1 MRFRNRDPLC
11 WWGQVSDL
19 TGDFRQYTGMAADS
33 ESRKSAEN
41 PSCRP
46 VFHKSSTIAVAQSRP
61 YTAVVKPSAL
71 IVTVLPVVLIVWIG
85 ITLAHPPWTALRITG
100 AAIAIFGF
108 AMLSVAR
115 IQLGNAF
122 SITPQANMLVTR
134 GLYSRIRNP
143 VYVFGAIALAG
154 LFLYIQRP
162 WLLLLLAVLIP
173 MQVAR
178 ARAESRVLE
187 ARFGDEYR
195 RWREQ
200 TWF

>member
-11 WWGQVSDL
+11 WWGQVSHL
-19 TGDFRQYTGMAADS
+19 TGDFRQYTGRAAVS
-33 ESRKSAEN
+33 ESRKSPEN
-41 PSCRP
+41 PTCRP
-46 VFHKSSTIAVAQSRP
+46 VFHKRCIIAVAPSRP
-61 YTAVVKPSAL
+61 YTALVKPSAL
-71 IVTVLPVVLIVWIG
+71 IITVLQVALIVWIA
-85 ITLAHPPWTALRITG
+85 ITLAHPPWTALRIAG
-100 AAIAIFGF
+100 AVIAIFGF
-108 AMLSVAR
+108 ALLSVAR
-115 IQLGNAF
+115 IQLGKAF

-143 VYVFGAIALAG
+143 VYVFGAIAVAG
-154 LFLYIQRP
+154 LLLYIQRP
-162 WLLLLLAVLIP
+162 WLLLLLAALIP
-173 MQVAR
+173 MQIAR